1 MAPESTTFLR
11 KSAGSGAECSQQ
23 MYFNPDNQRITGTRK
38 TLSCWH
44 HLQRKTGIKAALI
57 YPKYT
62 GYLVIFCLWS
72 KSKEYI
78 IRTISY
84 INHHSRLF
92 RVHTYWCHMGRQS
105 LDSSNSSETPSPR
118 KSSLQLP
125 NVPMW
130 SRHLWCQP
138 CHLLNHGKSN
148 SIL

>member
-1 MAPESTTFLR
+1 MNQQLFSGNLLGVGQ
-11 KSAGSGAECSQQ
+11 SAASKCILILTIRGLQEQG
-23 MYFNPDNQRITGTRK
+23 K

-130 SRHLWCQP
+130 SSHLWCQP